1 MSYSVLPC
9 SLLLYIFHLPIT
21 FSRAQ
26 AKVAVGAHGLP
37 VLCLVVKE
45 ERQEIEMLRGALECL
60 TIVIGPPS
68 QAESA
73 GKVHNN
79 TLEYSV

>member
-1 MSYSVLPC
+1 MI
-9 SLLLYIFHLPIT
+9 SLSIIFNVT
-21 FSRAQ
+21 Q
-26 AKVAVGAHGLP
+26 AKSAVGAHGLP
-37 VLCLVVKE
+37 LLCTVVKE
-45 ERQEIEMLRGALECL
+45 ERQDIEMLRGAMECL

>member
-1 MSYSVLPC
+1 MFC
-9 SLLLYIFHLPIT
+9 LPIT
-21 FSRAQ
+21 FSKAQ
-26 AKVAVGAHGLP
+26 AKLAVGAHGLP
-37 VLCLVVKE
+37 MLCTVVKE
-45 ERQEIEMLRGALECL
+45 ERQDIEMLRGALECL

-79 TLEYSV
+79 TLGYSVPTHM

>member
-1 MSYSVLPC
+1 M
-9 SLLLYIFHLPIT
+9 IRMPIT
-21 FSRAQ
+21 VNVTQ
-26 AKVAVGAHGLP
+26 AKLAVGAHGLP
-37 VLCLVVKE
+37 LLCTVVKE
-45 ERQEIEMLRGALECL
+45 ERQDIEMLRGALECL

-79 TLEYSV
+79 TLGYSV